1 MKNKK
6 LKEEP
11 KRLTR
16 CLKEKDGYLKN
27 KLSVSEYRFTINSIR
42 TEGMPGMKDRRWQ
55 RRNYGK
61 ILKTNRVKR
70 THRVKRNTDDNDNH
84 DRNSKAPI
92 VVALLLHFKDKE
104 DVLYESKRY

>member
-1 MKNKK
+1 M
-6 LKEEP
+6 
-11 KRLTR
+11 
-16 CLKEKDGYLKN
+16 
-27 KLSVSEYRFTINSIR
+27 
-42 TEGMPGMKDRRWQ
+42 
-55 RRNYGK
+55 
-61 ILKTNRVKR
+61 TNRVKR

>member
-42 TEGMPGMKDRRWQ
+42 TEGMPGMKDRR
-55 RRNYGK
+55 
-61 ILKTNRVKR
+61 
-70 THRVKRNTDDNDNH
+70 
-84 DRNSKAPI
+84 
-92 VVALLLHFKDKE
+92 
-104 DVLYESKRY
+104 